1 MGLKID
7 KAVVTLNKR
16 CTQIGTTNDRKISCV
31 AHRHREREREREEL
45 QQILSF
51 RMVMLPITQRP
62 TNIKF
67 QHRRYSKKIA
77 A

>member
-7 KAVVTLNKR
+7 KAIVTLNKR

-31 AHRHREREREREEL
+31 AHRLREREREREEL